1 MELDNETLFESET
14 NNIPMK
20 SPYSTSMNN
29 ISNKSTPRELS
40 VSLQTQSSQEIND
53 TRLKQKHTQSKVNA
67 TGI

>member
-1 MELDNETLFESET
+1 
-14 NNIPMK
+14 MK

-29 ISNKSTPRELS
+29 ISNKSNPRELS
-40 VSLQTQSSQEIND
+40 VSLQTQSSQGISD